1 MQVSFSCC
9 DLEIIVTSH
18 SGQVGQACCCAEG
31 AWWVVAPELR
41 GVIFTNAKS
50 SARRPVT
57 CVFICYLS
65 SGGPFRTLQRDVIA
79 GGLRQDDVRTMT
91 AVTGWRWLPPD
102 GLPLNFSCASC
113 NIPP

>member
-65 SGGPFRTLQRDVIA
+65 SGGPFRTFQRDVIIGEPCSHVA
-79 GGLRQDDVRTMT
+79 THPAVSRGADYSCENKRQLM
-91 AVTGWRWLPPD
+91 
-102 GLPLNFSCASC
+102 
-113 NIPP
+113 